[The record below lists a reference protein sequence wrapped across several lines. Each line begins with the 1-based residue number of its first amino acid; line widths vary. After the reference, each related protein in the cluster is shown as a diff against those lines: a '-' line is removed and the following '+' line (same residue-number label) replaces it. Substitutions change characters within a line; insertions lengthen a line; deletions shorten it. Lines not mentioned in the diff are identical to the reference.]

1 MLEKPRQAFPS
12 VVHGACGVDDERSNK
27 LKQFVRQTVPSI
39 AGLPAVDTAKC
50 ARVRAVSG
58 LAPILELETPKTIS
72 RSTPVCRELLIS
84 VENQ

>member
-39 AGLPAVDTAKC
+39 AGLPAVDMAKC
-50 ARVRAVSG
+50 ARVRG
-58 LAPILELETPKTIS
+58 FRPWPILESPKTIS
-72 RSTPVCRELLIS
+72 RSCNDGLSNWPSLKLAVL
-84 VENQ
+84 